1 MTSADQLELSPS
13 RLESASE
20 QLANDA
26 REARS
31 TADVMSLAGSEL
43 GDPEVG
49 IGVRAALVGLGRAY
63 DDGFTTVANELDGLA
78 AQVMSTARLAVLVD
92 NNAAGHFTPSDAI

>member
-1 MTSADQLELSPS
+1 MSSADQLELAPS

-31 TADVMSLAGSEL
+31 TAELMSLAGSTL

-49 IGVRAALVGLGRAY
+49 IGVRSALIGLGRAY
-63 DDGFTTVANELDGLA
+63 GDGFQTVANELDTLA
-78 AQVMSTARLAVLVD
+78 AQVTSTARLAVLVD
-92 NNAAGHFTPSDAI
+92 NNVTGYFTPSDAI

>member
-1 MTSADQLELSPS
+1 MSSADQLELSPS

-31 TADVMSLAGSEL
+31 TADVMSLAGSTL
-43 GDPEVG
+43 ADPEVG
-49 IGVRAALVGLGRAY
+49 IGVRAALLRLGQAY
-63 DDGFTTVANELDGLA
+63 DDGFRTVANELDSLA

-92 NNAAGHFTPSDAI
+92 NNAAGYFTASDAI

>member
-1 MTSADQLELSPS
+1 MSSADQLELSPS

-31 TADVMSLAGSEL
+31 TADLMSLAGSTL

-49 IGVRAALVGLGRAY
+49 LGVRPALVGLGRAY
-63 DDGFTTVANELDGLA
+63 GDGFQTVANELDLLA
-78 AQVMSTARLAVLVD
+78 AQVTSTARLAVLVD
-92 NNAAGHFTPSDAI
+92 NNVAGYFTPSDAI

>member
-1 MTSADQLELSPS
+1 MSSADQLELSPS

-31 TADVMSLAGSEL
+31 TADVMSLAGSTL
-43 GDPEVG
+43 ADPEVG
-49 IGVRAALVGLGRAY
+49 IGVRAALLRLGQAY
-63 DDGFTTVANELDGLA
+63 DDGFRTVANVDSLA
-78 AQVMSTARLAVLVD
+78 AQVMLTARLAVLVD
-92 NNAAGHFTPSDAI
+92 NNAAGYFAAGDAI

>member
-1 MTSADQLELSPS
+1 MSSADQLELSPS
-13 RLESASE
+13 LLESASE

-31 TADVMSLAGSEL
+31 TADVMSLAGGAL

-49 IGVRAALVGLGRAY
+49 IGVRAALLRLGQAY
-63 DDGFTTVANELDGLA
+63 DDGFRTVANVDSLA
-78 AQVMSTARLAVLVD
+78 AQVMPTARLAVLVD
-92 NNAAGHFTPSDAI
+92 NNAAGYFAAGDAI

>member
-1 MTSADQLELSPS
+1 MSSADQLELSPS
-13 RLESASE
+13 RLESAAE

-31 TADVMSLAGSEL
+31 TADVMSLAGSTL

-49 IGVRAALVGLGRAY
+49 IGVRAALLGLGQAY
-63 DDGFTTVANELDGLA
+63 GGGFGTVANELDSLA

-92 NNAAGHFTPSDAI
+92 TDAAGYFAAGDAI

>member
-1 MTSADQLELSPS
+1 MSSADQLELSPS

-31 TADVMSLAGSEL
+31 TADVMSLAGSTL

-49 IGVRAALVGLGRAY
+49 IGVRAALLGLGHAY
-63 DDGFTTVANELDGLA
+63 DDGFRTVANELDSLA

-92 NNAAGHFTPSDAI
+92 NNAAGYFAAGDAI

>member
-1 MTSADQLELSPS
+1 MSSADRLGVSPS
-13 RLESASE
+13 RPESASE

-31 TADVMSLAGSEL
+31 TADLISLAGSTL

-49 IGVRAALVGLGRAY
+49 IGVRPALAGLGRAY
-63 DDGFTTVANELDGLA
+63 GDGFQTVANELDALA
-78 AQVMSTARLAVLVD
+78 AQVTSTARLAVLVD
-92 NNAAGHFTPSDAI
+92 NNVAGYFTLSDAI

>member
-1 MTSADQLELSPS
+1 MSSADQLELCPS
-13 RLESASE
+13 LLESASE

-31 TADVMSLAGSEL
+31 TADVMSLAGSTL
-43 GDPEVG
+43 ADPEVG
-49 IGVRAALVGLGRAY
+49 IGVRAALLRLGQAY
-63 DDGFTTVANELDGLA
+63 DDGFRTVANVDSLA
-78 AQVMSTARLAVLVD
+78 AQVMPTARLAVLVD

>member
-1 MTSADQLELSPS
+1 MSSADQLELSPS

-31 TADVMSLAGSEL
+31 TADVMSLAGSTL
-43 GDPEVG
+43 ADPEVG
-49 IGVRAALVGLGRAY
+49 IGVRAALLRLGQAY
-63 DDGFTTVANELDGLA
+63 DDGFRTVANVDSLA
-78 AQVMSTARLAVLVD
+78 AQVMPTARLAVLVD
-92 NNAAGHFTPSDAI
+92 NNAAGYFAAGDAI

>member
-1 MTSADQLELSPS
+1 MSSADQLELSPS

-31 TADVMSLAGSEL
+31 TADVMSLAGSTL
-43 GDPEVG
+43 ADPEVG
-49 IGVRAALVGLGRAY
+49 IGVRAALLRLGQAY
-63 DDGFTTVANELDGLA
+63 DDGLRTVANVDSLA
-78 AQVMSTARLAVLVD
+78 AQVMPTARLAVLVD
-92 NNAAGHFTPSDAI
+92 NNAAGYFAAGDAI

>member
-1 MTSADQLELSPS
+1 MSSADQLELSPS

-31 TADVMSLAGSEL
+31 TADVMSLAGSTL
-43 GDPEVG
+43 ADPEVG
-49 IGVRAALVGLGRAY
+49 IGVRAALLRLGQAY
-63 DDGFTTVANELDGLA
+63 DDGFRTVANVDSLA
-78 AQVMSTARLAVLVD
+78 AQVMPTARLAVLVD
-92 NNAAGHFTPSDAI
+92 NNSAGYFTASDAI

>member
-1 MTSADQLELSPS
+1 MSSADQLELSPS
-13 RLESASE
+13 RLESASQ

-31 TADVMSLAGSEL
+31 TADLISLAGSTL

-49 IGVRAALVGLGRAY
+49 IGVRPALAGLGRAY
-63 DDGFTTVANELDGLA
+63 GDGFQTVANELDTLA
-78 AQVMSTARLAVLVD
+78 AHVTSTARLAVLVD
-92 NNAAGHFTPSDAI
+92 NNVAGYFTLSDAI

>member
-1 MTSADQLELSPS
+1 MSSADQLELSPS

-31 TADVMSLAGSEL
+31 TADVMSLAGSTL

-49 IGVRAALVGLGRAY
+49 IGVRAALLGLGHAY
-63 DDGFTTVANELDGLA
+63 DDGFRTVANELDSLA
-78 AQVMSTARLAVLVD
+78 AQVMPTARLAVLVD
-92 NNAAGHFTPSDAI
+92 NNAAGYFAAGDAI